1 MCFVHERLAEL
12 RRRIDDLENHLSS
25 NPNVEFIHVEDKN
38 QKKNFE
44 IFNGAFTQQDFL
56 VLALYT
62 LTIMILT
69 KFIIRSK

>member
-1 MCFVHERLAEL
+1 MCFVHERLDEL

-38 QKKNFE
+38 QNKNFE
-44 IFNGAFTQQDFL
+44 IFNGAFTQYDFR

-69 KFIIRSK
+69 KIIVSF

>member
-1 MCFVHERLAEL
+1 MCFVQERLAEI

-44 IFNGAFTQQDFL
+44 IFNGAFTQNDFRI
-56 VLALYT
+56 LALYT
-62 LTIMILT
+62 VTIMLLT
-69 KFIIRSK
+69 KLIISF

>member
-1 MCFVHERLAEL
+1 MCFVQERLAEI
-12 RRRIDDLENHLSS
+12 RRRIDELENHLLS
-25 NPNVEFIHVEDKN
+25 NPDVEFIHVNDKN

-44 IFNGAFTQQDFL
+44 IFNGTFTQQDFR

-69 KFIIRSK
+69 KIIISF